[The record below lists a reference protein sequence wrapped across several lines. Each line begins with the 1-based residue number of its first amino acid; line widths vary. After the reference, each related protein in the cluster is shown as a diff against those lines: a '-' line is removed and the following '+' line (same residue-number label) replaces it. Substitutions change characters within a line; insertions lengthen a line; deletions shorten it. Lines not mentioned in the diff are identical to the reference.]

1 MFFALLLSPGCGWKR
16 CTKLPEN
23 YQKKD
28 WSAKVV
34 FFQWPPVCVL
44 IIFFISCCLV
54 TVMTLKAELCRLVH
68 LVQQQNYD
76 KILTLI
82 SHQFSSAVFLKKTS
96 LNLRTVFV
104 SCFSGGVFLRDVSCY
119 FSVLEKEQPRE
130 KLECWFDLSFDHI
143 GSFYCS
149 CSCI

>member
-1 MFFALLLSPGCGWKR
+1 MFFALLFSPGCGWKR

-54 TVMTLKAELCRLVH
+54 TVMTLKAELCRLVY

-82 SHQFSSAVFLKKTS
+82 SHQFSSAVFFKKNLTKSEDCVRFLFFRWS
-96 LNLRTVFV
+96 LSSWCVLLLLSVGERTAAGEARMLVWLIFW
-104 SCFSGGVFLRDVSCY
+104 SYWEFL
-119 FSVLEKEQPRE
+119 L
-130 KLECWFDLSFDHI
+130 
-143 GSFYCS
+143 
-149 CSCI
+149 